1 MASFN
6 LKKTKEMVVPSK
18 RTMNFCHHK
27 NPVDLKRLIP
37 VLVIVAVVLL
47 LFVKFCIID
56 MIQVERAAYD
66 RLAEKKAQLAG
77 LEVGLKDYDK
87 VADMYG
93 RFSYGWMNET
103 EVNTVNRLQVLA
115 LIEAKVGPA
124 AVVENMAVN
133 DNSLTLNIHGLTLE
147 QASLVVKDLETSNLV
162 SSAIVHNAVAND
174 AEEANIFMS
183 ILLKKEAN

>member
-18 RTMNFCHHK
+18 RTMNFCHHR

-37 VLVIVAVVLL
+37 VLVIICVVIL

-115 LIEAKVGPA
+115 LIESKVGPS

-133 DNSLTLNIHGLTLE
+133 DNSLTL
-147 QASLVVKDLETSNLV
+147 
-162 SSAIVHNAVAND
+162 
-174 AEEANIFMS
+174 IFMA
-183 ILLKKEAN
+183 LLWSRPAWWSRIWRPVIWYPALLSTMQWLMMQKKPISL